1 MGFFIIHRYL
11 AGSLHPP
18 TPLLEPPFQQEVEV
32 PPPFQDCVINYSTG
46 KAVNIQKDVT
56 SSLTAGT
63 SLPTSPVGLAGTV
76 CWTRLHYSL
85 VISVTFKPADAS
97 VPRDLRIRS
106 FEAFLHYDGHLLMCD
121 GSLTALQWENKTIR
135 ALRKAHRYKEQ
146 TPQAPLDKRPSGL
159 LKAAF
164 TSPLSFPAVVR
175 PAAAEGISECSVKL
189 WGNILWTDETKLNS
203 GKFESSY
210 ISTTLT
216 EDFIKR
222 TSQQQ
227 QLWWWSDSL

>member
-11 AGSLHPP
+11 AGSLRPP

-106 FEAFLHYDGHLLMCD
+106 FEAFLHYDGHLLTCSCVMVHWQ
-121 GSLTALQWENKTIR
+121 LYNERIR
-135 ALRKAHRYKEQ
+135 PLELSERPTGTRNRLHRHLLIRDLRVY
-146 TPQAPLDKRPSGL
+146 
-159 LKAAF
+159 
-164 TSPLSFPAVVR
+164 
-175 PAAAEGISECSVKL
+175 
-189 WGNILWTDETKLNS
+189 
-203 GKFESSY
+203 
-210 ISTTLT
+210 
-216 EDFIKR
+216 
-222 TSQQQ
+222 
-227 QLWWWSDSL
+227 